1 MRYSYSMATSPEALA
16 SEKLRPLRRAEYD
29 RLVGL
34 GMLEG
39 EKLELLYGRLV
50 RMSPEGERHAF
61 SIVRL
66 TEHLVRALAGRAQ
79 VRVQLPL
86 AASDISEPEPDIA
99 IVAPGDYLDG
109 HPKQALLV
117 IEVAQGSLDED
128 RSLKAA
134 LYCAAGVPEY
144 WIVNLVEG
152 VIEVYREPRGDSYAS
167 VVRHG
172 RDAAPAVPGFAD
184 VVVAVRDVLPS
195 G

>member
-172 RDAAPAVPGFAD
+172 RDAALAVPGFAD